1 MPPWGVMKKMSD
13 LKSSDVRPYFTMSKK
28 EKNILQTYLINNGLG
43 PISTYIAKAVKNQM
57 IRDGIIS
64 QDDKNT

>member
-1 MPPWGVMKKMSD
+1 MGVMKKVSD
-13 LKSSDVRPYFTMSKK
+13 LKSSDVRPYFTMSKN

-64 QDDKNT
+64 NNYKDIEKP